1 MAKQSRPAARNAR
14 NGSQVFR
21 DNRAELTAIGDVRVA
36 TGPAQADKH
45 AQDAGAVAIDGL
57 PQLLRRFHGTVN
69 RGGCALRWEASRD
82 MPGGEQITSAG
93 LASLVH

>member
-21 DNRAELTAIGDVRVA
+21 GDRRERTAIGYVRVA
-36 TGPAQADKH
+36 TGQAQAAEH
-45 AQDAGAVAIDGL
+45 AQDAGAVAIDGV
-57 PQLLRRFHGTVN
+57 PRLLRRFHGTVN